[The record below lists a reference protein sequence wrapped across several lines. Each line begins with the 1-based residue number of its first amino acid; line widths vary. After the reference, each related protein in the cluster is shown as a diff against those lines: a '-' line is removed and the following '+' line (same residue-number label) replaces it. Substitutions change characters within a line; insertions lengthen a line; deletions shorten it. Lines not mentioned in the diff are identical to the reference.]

1 MREIN
6 YIAVHCSAT
15 KPSMDVPIER
25 VRDWHLKR
33 GWSDIGYHYYIR
45 RNGAIFLGR
54 DLKTPGAHVRGFNN
68 ESIGICYEG
77 GIDEQ
82 GKAEDNR
89 TKEQKQALKNLLIVL
104 KQRFPQAV
112 IKGHR
117 DFPNVSKSCPC
128 FDAELEYSD
137 I

>member
-33 GWSDIGYHYYIR
+33 
-45 RNGAIFLGR
+45 AIFVGR

-104 KQRFPQAV
+104 KQRFPQAF

>member
-6 YIAVHCSAT
+6 YIAIHCSAT
-15 KPSMDVPIER
+15 KPSMDVPVER
-25 VRDWHLKR
+25 IDKWHKRR
-33 GWSDIGYHYYIR
+33 GWSGIGYHYYIR

-104 KQRFPQAV
+104 KQRFPQAF

-128 FDAELEYSD
+128 FDAEL
-137 I
+137 

>member
-15 KPSMDVPIER
+15 KPSMDVPVER
-25 VRDWHLKR
+25 IDKWHKRR
-33 GWSDIGYHYYIR
+33 GWSGIGYHYYIR

-104 KQRFPQAV
+104 KQRFPQAF

>member
-15 KPSMDVPIER
+15 KPSMDVPVER
-25 VRDWHLKR
+25 IDKWHKRR
-33 GWSDIGYHYYIR
+33 GWSGIGYHYYIR

>member
-15 KPSMDVPIER
+15 KPSMDVPVER
-25 VRDWHLKR
+25 IDKWHKRR
-33 GWSDIGYHYYIR
+33 GWSGIGYHYYIR

-128 FDAELEYSD
+128 FDAEFEYSD

>member
-6 YIAVHCSAT
+6 YIAIHCSAT
-15 KPSMDVPIER
+15 KPSMDVPLER

-54 DLKTPGAHVRGFNN
+54 PLKTPGAHVRGFNN

-104 KQRFPQAV
+104 KQRFPQAF

>member
-15 KPSMDVPIER
+15 KPSMDVPVER
-25 VRDWHLKR
+25 IDKWHKRR
-33 GWSDIGYHYYIR
+33 GWSGIGYHYYIR

-82 GKAEDNR
+82 GKAEDN
-89 TKEQKQALKNLLIVL
+89 
-104 KQRFPQAV
+104 KQRMEKKAPKQV
-112 IKGHR
+112 
-117 DFPNVSKSCPC
+117 
-128 FDAELEYSD
+128 L
-137 I
+137 

>member
-15 KPSMDVPIER
+15 KPSMDVPVER
-25 VRDWHLKR
+25 IDKWHKRR
-33 GWSDIGYHYYIR
+33 GWSGIGYHYYIR

-104 KQRFPQAV
+104 KQRFPQAF

-128 FDAELEYSD
+128 FDAEFEYSD

>member
-6 YIAVHCSAT
+6 YIAIHCSAT
-15 KPSMDVPIER
+15 KPSMDVPVER
-25 VRDWHLKR
+25 IDKWHKRR
-33 GWSDIGYHYYIR
+33 GWSGIGYHYYIR

-104 KQRFPQAV
+104 KQRFPQAF